1 MENFNQ
7 DNQYLDEFLWLER
20 EQGRASKETK
30 VERDLTQRVER
41 LESKLEGVERK
52 LEEVERKLKRSE
64 DSFKAD
70 KSQEKSKATKKTSE
84 ARLDAVNEECRVRQA
99 DGYRTSFGEGI
110 L

>member
-20 EQGRASKETK
+20 EKGRSPNKSK
-30 VERDLTQRVER
+30 VEREFTQRVER
-41 LESKLEGVERK
+41 LERK
-52 LEEVERKLKRSE
+52 LEDVERKLKRSE
-64 DSFKAD
+64 NSFKAD
-70 KSQEKSKATKKTSE
+70 KSQEKSKGSKKASE
-84 ARLDAVNEECRVRQA
+84 TRLDAVNEECRVRQA

>member
-7 DNQYLDEFLWLER
+7 DARYQDEFLWLEK
-20 EQGRASKETK
+20 EQGRASKESKADKESK
-30 VERDLTQRVER
+30 VERELTHRMER
-41 LESKLEGVERK
+41 LESK

-64 DSFKAD
+64 DSQDNFKGD
-70 KSQEKSKATKKTSE
+70 SKGTKKATET
-84 ARLDAVNEECRVRQA
+84 RLDAVNEECRVRQA

>member
-20 EQGRASKETK
+20 KKGRASKESKADKESK
-30 VERDLTQRVER
+30 VERELTHRMER
-41 LESKLEGVERK
+41 LETK
-52 LEEVERKLKRSE
+52 LEEVECKLKRSE

-70 KSQEKSKATKKTSE
+70 KSLGDSKASKKASE

-99 DGYRTSFGEGI
+99 DGYRTAFGEGI

>member
-1 MENFNQ
+1 MNDFDQ
-7 DNQYLDEFLWLER
+7 DNQFRDEFLWLER
-20 EQGRASKETK
+20 EQGRVSKETK
-30 VERDLTQRVER
+30 LERDLTQRVER

-52 LEEVERKLKRSE
+52 LNRSE

-70 KSQEKSKATKKTSE
+70 KSQENNEASKKASE
-84 ARLDAVNEECRVRQA
+84 ARLDAVNQECRVRQA

>member
-30 VERDLTQRVER
+30 ADKESKLERDLTQRVER
-41 LESKLEGVERK
+41 LETKLED
-52 LEEVERKLKRSE
+52 VERKLKRSE
-64 DSFKAD
+64 NSFKAD
-70 KSQEKSKATKKTSE
+70 KSQQKSKASKKASE

>member
-7 DNQYLDEFLWLER
+7 DNQYRDEFLWLER
-20 EQGRASKETK
+20 EQGRASKESKADKESK
-30 VERDLTQRVER
+30 VERELTHRMER
-41 LESKLEGVERK
+41 LESK

-64 DSFKAD
+64 NSFKAD
-70 KSQEKSKATKKTSE
+70 SQEKSKATKKASE